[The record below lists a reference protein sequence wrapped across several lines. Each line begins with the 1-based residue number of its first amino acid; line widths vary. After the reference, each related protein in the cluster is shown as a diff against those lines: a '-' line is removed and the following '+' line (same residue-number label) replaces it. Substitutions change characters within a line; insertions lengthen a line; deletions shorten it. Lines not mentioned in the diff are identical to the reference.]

1 MSESPDRSMETIRK
15 LAIAMLVIGLV
26 LLLWGYAR
34 YMASH
39 QSVEWR
45 MVHLIALAI
54 PGWTL
59 VIMGWVGLVAHRLR
73 QSVHGSK
80 AESQG

>member
-1 MSESPDRSMETIRK
+1 MSELPDRSMETIRK
-15 LAIAMLVIGLV
+15 LATAMLVIGLV

-34 YMASH
+34 YMVSH
-39 QSVEWR
+39 LSVEWR
-45 MVHLIALAI
+45 VVHLLASAI
-54 PGWTL
+54 PGWAL

-73 QSVHGSK
+73 QSVRGLK